1 MKAPSTVLAVDDEPK
16 ALMLLRNVIEP
27 EGHRVLTASDGLT
40 ALRLAG
46 QERPDVILLDV
57 MMPDTDGFEVCRQLR
72 ATPEL
77 ATIPLILLT
86 ALDDRESRLQGL
98 AAGAD
103 DFLSKPFDA
112 VELRIR
118 LRTIFRLNR
127 YRRLY
132 EESSRY
138 EAAIR
143 HSAEGIV
150 LAELDGTILLRNA
163 AFAGLLEPAHGNRPN
178 FFEYFA
184 ADDAARLHP
193 ENEPSQLLRSIEVPL
208 LFGRAHP
215 TTVEISAGLVPWDGR
230 TLAQF
235 HVRDLTEKK
244 ALEAQLLRSQRI
256 ELLGQLSGSVVHDMN
271 NILAAIGG
279 SAGLIELDPQGA
291 NTTRHLTNIRTAV
304 QRGASMLRQLLH
316 FARGSDG
323 PLEPLHP
330 AELAGEVAGLIRES
344 FGGLYLVSFETE
356 PHLPPISANA
366 TQIHQVLMNL
376 CVNARDA
383 MPEGGDLALRVS
395 RRQVSAEHLPAL
407 GPDARP
413 GDFAVIT
420 VRDAGTGIPPAVRAR
435 LFDPFFTTKPKGK
448 GTGLGLATVLRLV
461 RRHGGFVAVESEVG
475 IGTAFHCYLPFA
487 PTTA

>member
-1 MKAPSTVLAVDDEPK
+1 MKTVSTVLAVDDEPK

-46 QERPDVILLDV
+46 QERPDAILLDV

-77 ATIPLILLT
+77 ATIPILLLT

-103 DFLSKPFDA
+103 DFLTKPFDA

-143 HSAEGIV
+143 HSEEGIV

-163 AFAGLLEPAHGNRPN
+163 AFTGLLQPEQGNLPN
-178 FFEYFA
+178 FFEYFHA
-184 ADDAARLHP
+184 ADAERLHP
-193 ENEPSQLLRSIEVPL
+193 EKDRHQVLRSVEVPL
-208 LFGRAHP
+208 LFGRANP
-215 TTVEISAGLVPWDGR
+215 TTVEISAGLVPWEGR

-244 ALEAQLLRSQRI
+244 SLEAQLLRSQRI

-279 SAGLIELDPQGA
+279 SAGLIEFDPSSP
-291 NTTRHLTNIRTAV
+291 NTPRHLTNIRTAV
-304 QRGASMLRQLLH
+304 QRGANMLRQLLH

-323 PLEPLHP
+323 PLEQLHP
-330 AELAGEVAGLIRES
+330 AEVAGEIASLVRES
-344 FGGLYLVSFETE
+344 FGGCYIVSFEAE
-356 PHLPPISANA
+356 PHLPDIPADS

-383 MPEGGDLALRVS
+383 MPDGGDLAIRAS
-395 RRQVSAEHLPAL
+395 RRQISADVAPTLS
-407 GPDARP
+407 PDARP
-413 GDFAVIT
+413 GDYVVLT
-420 VRDAGTGIPPAVRAR
+420 VRDGGTGIPPHVRAR

-461 RRHGGFVAVESEVG
+461 RRHGGFVEVETAVG
-475 IGTAFHCYLPFA
+475 TGTAFHCHFPVVA
-487 PTTA
+487 TTP

>member
-1 MKAPSTVLAVDDEPK
+1 MKPPSTVLAVDDEPK

-27 EGHRVLTASDGLT
+27 EGHRVLTAPDGLT

-46 QERPDVILLDV
+46 QERPDAILLDV

-77 ATIPLILLT
+77 ATIPVILLT

-103 DFLSKPFDA
+103 DFLTKPFDA

-138 EAAIR
+138 EAAIQ
-143 HSAEGIV
+143 HSEEGIV
-150 LAELDGTILLRNA
+150 LAELDGTIILRNA
-163 AFAGLLEPAHGNRPN
+163 AFTGLVDPAHSNRLN

-184 ADDAARLHP
+184 TTDAARLHP
-193 ENEPSQLLRSIEVPL
+193 ENSRDHILRAIEVPL
-208 LFGRAHP
+208 QFGRANP
-215 TTVEISAGLVPWDGR
+215 TTVEISAGLVPWEGR

-279 SAGLIELDPQGA
+279 SAGLIELDPNGQ
-291 NTTRHLTNIRTAV
+291 NTERHLTNIRTAV

-323 PLEPLHP
+323 PLESLHP
-330 AELAGEVAGLIRES
+330 AELAGEVASLIRES
-344 FGGLYLVSFETE
+344 FGGLYTVSFETE
-356 PHLPPISANA
+356 PDLPTIAANA

-383 MPEGGDLALRVS
+383 MPDGGDLAIHVS
-395 RRQVSAEHLPAL
+395 RRRVAAEQLPAL
-407 GPDARP
+407 GSDARP
-413 GDFAVIT
+413 GDFIVVT
-420 VRDAGTGIPPAVRAR
+420 VRDTGTGIPPHVRDR

-461 RRHGGFVAVESEVG
+461 RRHGGFVAVETEVG
-475 IGTAFHCYLPFA
+475 RGTAFRCHFPIGDA
-487 PTTA
+487 SA